1 MFVWRKRASPG
12 WLAANESELRR
23 IAGNQLAVI
32 ETESAKTTLVEV
44 ADADRR
50 KLERSRRRFGGRI
63 VILPRDWLRNFLRL
77 STGKAL
83 KIGKR
88 LKIVRSQAGLI
99 ESDRTLMIPAG
110 AAFGTGEH
118 ITTEMSLRL
127 LGRISRTLAPGWSL
141 IDLGTGT
148 GILALAAKRFGA
160 GRVSAIDLDPIA
172 ISTAKENARLNKI
185 CQIEFRVGDVRT
197 VIGAEKFDVVSANLF
212 SDLLIEIL
220 PRAVRIL
227 RDGGFAILSGILH
240 NQEHHL
246 RRAVRGMPLR
256 LVEIR
261 RRGKWIALVVSKTN
275 LTTRKRARTLTV
287 SGDFDP
293 PALGRRGPPGG
304 SCRPKNFP
312 MPLSHPT
319 RCASH
324 ARAGSC
330 PV

>member
-110 AAFGTGEH
+110 AAFG
-118 ITTEMSLRL
+118 
-127 LGRISRTLAPGWSL
+127 GRAHHYRDVPASPRTNFPN
-141 IDLGTGT
+141 
-148 GILALAAKRFGA
+148 A
-160 GRVSAIDLDPIA
+160 G
-172 ISTAKENARLNKI
+172 ARLVLDRSRNRYRHS
-185 CQIEFRVGDVRT
+185 C
-197 VIGAEKFDVVSANLF
+197 S
-212 SDLLIEIL
+212 
-220 PRAVRIL
+220 
-227 RDGGFAILSGILH
+227 GG
-240 NQEHHL
+240 ET
-246 RRAVRGMPLR
+246 
-256 LVEIR
+256 IR
-261 RRGKWIALVVSKTN
+261 RRKSI
-275 LTTRKRARTLTV
+275 R
-287 SGDFDP
+287 D
-293 PALGRRGPPGG
+293 
-304 SCRPKNFP
+304 
-312 MPLSHPT
+312 
-319 RCASH
+319 
-324 ARAGSC
+324 
-330 PV
+330 